1 MHALVKALG
10 HPESLFP
17 IIHVAG
23 TNGKGSVCAMLDAI
37 YRANGYKV
45 GLYSSPHLVN
55 LGERIQVDRKM
66 LSKREIMR
74 YTEQI
79 KLISKDL
86 VKVLPGL
93 NPTFFEFMT
102 AMAFMHFSSVP
113 VDIACIE
120 TGLGGRLD
128 ATNVVDP
135 ELSIITTISLDH
147 VELLGDTL
155 SAIASEKAGIIKPGK
170 PVLIGRLPAEAETVI
185 RRVACERGC
194 ELHALS
200 DKFPDA
206 TAVPTTNLSGDF
218 QRWNAALAVS
228 ATEILQEHFPIQS
241 TEALMQ
247 IDWPG
252 RWQEIILQGRC
263 LILDSSHNPEGVVE
277 LEKNLAKLT
286 KAEGCKPIIVAG
298 TLGENRA
305 RSLMQAVERHAREIF
320 LVSPEQTRATPTKFL
335 KDCLHCHA
343 TETTI
348 SALFPK
354 PNYTLVGEPGD
365 TIVVTGSIYLI
376 GEVLERIEGVNSQDG
391 GMLQDKI

>member
-1 MHALVKALG
+1 MESKSNDSLASSYSKVLRYLYALNNRGSKFGIERMHALVKALG

-120 TGLGGRLD
+120 TGLGVG
-128 ATNVVDP
+128 
-135 ELSIITTISLDH
+135 
-147 VELLGDTL
+147 
-155 SAIASEKAGIIKPGK
+155 
-170 PVLIGRLPAEAETVI
+170 
-185 RRVACERGC
+185 
-194 ELHALS
+194 
-200 DKFPDA
+200 
-206 TAVPTTNLSGDF
+206 
-218 QRWNAALAVS
+218 W
-228 ATEILQEHFPIQS
+228 
-241 TEALMQ
+241 MQ
-247 IDWPG
+247 P
-252 RWQEIILQGRC
+252 
-263 LILDSSHNPEGVVE
+263 
-277 LEKNLAKLT
+277 
-286 KAEGCKPIIVAG
+286 
-298 TLGENRA
+298 
-305 RSLMQAVERHAREIF
+305 M
-320 LVSPEQTRATPTKFL
+320 
-335 KDCLHCHA
+335 
-343 TETTI
+343 
-348 SALFPK
+348 
-354 PNYTLVGEPGD
+354 
-365 TIVVTGSIYLI
+365 
-376 GEVLERIEGVNSQDG
+376 
-391 GMLQDKI
+391 